1 MIDYF
6 KFTDEGNLVWKL
18 QLDGSILRHTAQPVW
33 VWTNNPQ
40 VSREIPNGPIFIHD
54 LSASQHPAQSSKKNV
69 FTVII
74 SKLYIAM
81 YTTVV
86 PDNIS
91 ALYLQIQTCLN
102 STNSIWI
109 KIYWIY
115 WDLRY
120 LLGFNMNLIW
130 YLSPMSIFACMF
142 YELFGDVTM
151 GLNFILSIFLCCYRS
166 SQIIGSAMSPNMINT
181 ETSAWK
187 INARPFIF

>member
-1 MIDYF
+1 
-6 KFTDEGNLVWKL
+6 LVWKL

-33 VWTNNPQ
+33 VWTINPQ
-40 VSREIPNGPIFIHD
+40 ESREIPNGPIFIHD

-120 LLGFNMNLIW
+120 LLGSNMNLIW
-130 YLSPMSIFACMF
+130 YLSPMSTVGLFACMF

-151 GLNFILSIFLCCYRS
+151 GLNFILAIFLCLL
-166 SQIIGSAMSPNMINT
+166 QIFSNNWICDESPNMINT